1 MLPAPYVKVYLVKN
15 RKMVAKCKTHP
26 ARRTLDPLFQ
36 QVLQFQENFKGCQLH
51 VTVWGDKKSFMGV
64 VQIVLDDVDLS
75 STVMGWYKLFNE
87 CSLINLPNAK
97 GGGGPGGHPGS
108 HH

>member
-1 MLPAPYVKVYLVKN
+1 
-15 RKMVAKCKTHP
+15 
-26 ARRTLDPLFQ
+26 
-36 QVLQFQENFKGCQLH
+36 
-51 VTVWGDKKSFMGV
+51 MGV

-97 GGGGPGGHPGS
+97 GGGPGGHPGPHAGPS
-108 HH
+108 GRGGGGRGGRGGGSLSGSVSGGLGGGGGSLMSASMESFN